1 MQPLGNVENWLCEV
15 EQKMLQSIHW
25 QVITIIGDLFFL
37 KNVKFL
43 CDANNSSNFK
53 SINSMLGTNQL
64 NVNFLIIFEMAYIKI
79 QRFNNWY
86 KVFFK
91 NKIKIIYFVIIQMV
105 IEQIMVEKL
114 EWSVNNLNQMYAKVI
129 IN

>member
-79 QRFNNWY
+79 QRFNN
-86 KVFFK
+86 
-91 NKIKIIYFVIIQMV
+91 
-105 IEQIMVEKL
+105 
-114 EWSVNNLNQMYAKVI
+114 
-129 IN
+129 